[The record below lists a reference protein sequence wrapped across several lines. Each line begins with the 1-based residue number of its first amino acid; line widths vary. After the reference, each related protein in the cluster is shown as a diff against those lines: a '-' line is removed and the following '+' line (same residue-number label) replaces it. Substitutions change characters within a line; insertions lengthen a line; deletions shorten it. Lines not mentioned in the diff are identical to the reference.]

1 LINKRPKIASG
12 HLEKSK
18 CPWSVGIKIISM
30 LGFSRACRERTIFE
44 VSKRNI
50 EFASFNLGTPAS
62 SPSHQTSVATL
73 KPAAQN

>member
-1 LINKRPKIASG
+1 LALKSLACLAFPGLAGSG
-12 HLEKSK
+12 Q
-18 CPWSVGIKIISM
+18 
-30 LGFSRACRERTIFE
+30 FFE